1 MRISM
6 AARDFGL
13 RVGKGELMSRRR
25 TNSAFEDLTELV
37 AMLPWWLGVGT
48 AIAAYVMLGA
58 FAEPAHT
65 PDGLRPNQVVVRL
78 FATTGQY
85 FVPFVCLL
93 GAALSAW
100 RRAQR
105 RKLAR
110 DATENRAA
118 NALHGISWREF
129 EMLVGEAFRM
139 KGFRVLET
147 GGGGPDGG
155 VDLVLRK
162 GGETFLVQ
170 CKQWKA
176 FKVGVDV
183 VRQLYGVMAARG
195 ATGGFV
201 VTSGR
206 FTDEAR
212 SFSDGR
218 NVTLVD
224 GSRLAAMLESARAA
238 KEGAGGRP
246 AQIDRATSATATP
259 ACPSCGSPMMRRTA
273 RRGPNAGS
281 AFWGC
286 STYPVCRCTRPVGP
300 DEPKL
305 EGVPTV

>member
-1 MRISM
+1 M
-6 AARDFGL
+6 AMRDFGM
-13 RVGKGELMSRRR
+13 RVGKGNLMSRRK
-25 TNSAFEDLTELV
+25 TSSAFEDLTELV
-37 AMLPWWLGVGT
+37 AMLPWWLGVWI
-48 AIAAYVMLGA
+48 AISAYVVLGT
-58 FAEPAHT
+58 FAEPAQMHQ
-65 PDGLRPNQVVVRL
+65 GIRPSQAVVRA
-78 FATTGQY
+78 FAAVGQY
-85 FVPFVCLL
+85 LVPFVCLL

-105 RKLAR
+105 QKLAR

-118 NALHGISWREF
+118 NALHGMSWREF
-129 EMLVGEAFRM
+129 EMLVGEAFRI
-139 KGFRVLET
+139 KGFRVVET

-206 FTDEAR
+206 FTDEAK
-212 SFSDGR
+212 SFAGGR

-224 GSRLAAMLESARAA
+224 GARLAVMLESARSAR
-238 KEGAGGRP
+238 EGSGGR
-246 AQIDRATSATATP
+246 AVQIDPMTSATATP
-259 ACPSCGSPMMRRTA
+259 ACPLCGSPMLRRTA
-273 RRGPNAGS
+273 RRGLSAGS

-286 STYPVCRCTRPVGP
+286 STYPACKGTRAIDP
-300 DEPKL
+300 DEP
-305 EGVPTV
+305 

>member
-1 MRISM
+1 MPRKRAGSV
-6 AARDFGL
+6 FE
-13 RVGKGELMSRRR
+13 EL
-25 TNSAFEDLTELV
+25 AELV
-37 AMLPWWLGVGT
+37 AMLPWWLGVGL
-48 AIAAYVMLGA
+48 AIAAYATLGS
-58 FAEPAHT
+58 FSEPAQM
-65 PDGLRPNQVVVRL
+65 GQGIRPAQAVFR
-78 FATTGQY
+78 AAAAAGQY
-85 FVPFVCLL
+85 IVPFVCLV

-100 RRAQR
+100 RRARR

-118 NALHGISWREF
+118 DALHGISWREF

-139 KGFRVLET
+139 KGFRVLEL

-155 VDLVLRK
+155 VDIVLRK

-212 SFSDGR
+212 SFAGGR

-224 GSRLAAMLESARAA
+224 GARLAAMLESARSAR
-238 KEGAGGRP
+238 EGAGGRT
-246 AQIDRATSATATP
+246 AQIDRVTSATATP
-259 ACPSCGSPMMRRTA
+259 ACPSCGSPMMRRNA
-273 RRGPNAGS
+273 RRGPNAG
-281 AFWGC
+281 ATFWGC
-286 STYPVCRCTRPVGP
+286 TTYPACKGTRTVRP
-300 DEPKL
+300 DERKL
-305 EGVPTV
+305 EGAPSS

>member
-1 MRISM
+1 MP
-6 AARDFGL
+6 
-13 RVGKGELMSRRR
+13 RRR
-25 TNSAFEDLTELV
+25 AGSVFEELTELA
-37 AMLPWWLGVGT
+37 AMLPWWLGIGL
-48 AIAAYVMLGA
+48 AIAAYATLGS
-58 FAEPAHT
+58 FANPAQVSQ
-65 PDGLRPNQVVVRL
+65 GMRPGQAVVRGL
-78 FATTGQY
+78 AAAGQY
-85 FVPFVCLL
+85 IVPLVCLV
-93 GAALSAW
+93 GAALSTW

-105 RKLAR
+105 RKLVR

-118 NALHGISWREF
+118 KALHGMSWREF

-176 FKVGVDV
+176 FKVGVDA
-183 VRQLYGVMAARG
+183 VRQLYGEMAARG

-206 FTDEAR
+206 FTDEAG
-212 SFSDGR
+212 SFAGGR
-218 NVTLVD
+218 NVTLMD
-224 GSRLAAMLESARAA
+224 GTRLAVMLESARSAR
-238 KEGAGGRP
+238 EGAGGR
-246 AQIDRATSATATP
+246 AVQIDRVASAIATP

-286 STYPVCRCTRPVGP
+286 STYPACKGTRAVGP

-305 EGVPTV
+305 EEVPSV

>member
-1 MRISM
+1 MAMRDSWGAWEGNVM
-6 AARDFGL
+6 PRKRAGSVFE
-13 RVGKGELMSRRR
+13 EL
-25 TNSAFEDLTELV
+25 AELV
-37 AMLPWWLGVGT
+37 AMLPWWLGIGL
-48 AIAAYVMLGA
+48 AIAAYATLGS
-58 FAEPAHT
+58 FAEPAKMAQ
-65 PDGLRPNQVVVRL
+65 GIRPAQAVFR
-78 FATTGQY
+78 AAAAAGQY
-85 FVPFVCLL
+85 IVPLVCLF
-93 GAALSAW
+93 GAAVSAW
-100 RRAQR
+100 RRVQR

-118 NALHGISWREF
+118 NALHGMSWREF

-212 SFSDGR
+212 SFAGGR
-218 NVTLVD
+218 NVTLMD
-224 GSRLAAMLESARAA
+224 GPRLAVMLESARRAR
-238 KEGAGGRP
+238 EVAGRR
-246 AQIDRATSATATP
+246 AVQVDQATSASATP

-286 STYPVCRCTRPVGP
+286 STYPTCKGTRAVGP
-300 DEPKL
+300 DERRL
-305 EGVPTV
+305 EEAPSG

>member
-1 MRISM
+1 MPRKRAGS
-6 AARDFGL
+6 
-13 RVGKGELMSRRR
+13 V
-25 TNSAFEDLTELV
+25 FEGLTELV
-37 AMLPWWLGVGT
+37 AMFPWWLGIGL
-48 AIAAYVMLGA
+48 AIAAYATLGS
-58 FAEPAHT
+58 FAEPA
-65 PDGLRPNQVVVRL
+65 PMSQGIRPVQAVVRGV
-78 FATTGQY
+78 AVAGQY
-85 FVPFVCLL
+85 IVPLICLA

-110 DATENRAA
+110 DTTENRAV
-118 NALHGISWREF
+118 NALHDMSWREF

-147 GGGGPDGG
+147 GGGGADGG

-162 GGETFLVQ
+162 GGQTFLVQ

-212 SFSDGR
+212 LFADGR
-218 NVTLVD
+218 NLTLVD
-224 GSRLAAMLESARAA
+224 GPRLGSMLESARSA
-238 KEGAGGRP
+238 KGGAGGRG
-246 AQIDRATSATATP
+246 AQIDRVTSATVTT
-259 ACPSCGSPMMRRTA
+259 ACPLCGSAMVRRTT
-273 RRGPNAGS
+273 RRGPNAG
-281 AFWGC
+281 ATFWGC
-286 STYPVCRCTRPVGP
+286 STYPACKGTRSVRP
-300 DEPKL
+300 DERKL
-305 EGVPTV
+305 DGAPSA

>member
-1 MRISM
+1 M
-6 AARDFGL
+6 RDFGV
-13 RVGKGELMSRRR
+13 RVGKGNFMSRRK
-25 TNSAFEDLTELV
+25 TSSAFEDLTELV
-37 AMLPWWLGVGT
+37 AMLPWWLGVGI
-48 AIAAYVMLGA
+48 AISAYVVLGTL
-58 FAEPAHT
+58 AEPAQMHQ
-65 PDGLRPNQVVVRL
+65 GMRPSQAVVRA
-78 FATTGQY
+78 FAATGQY
-85 FVPFVCLL
+85 LVPFVCLL

-105 RKLAR
+105 RRLAR
-110 DATENRAA
+110 NATENRMA
-118 NALHGISWREF
+118 NALHGMSWREF
-129 EMLVGEAFRM
+129 EMLVGEAFRI
-139 KGFRVLET
+139 KGFRVVET

-195 ATGGFV
+195 ATGGFI

-212 SFSDGR
+212 TFADGR

-224 GSRLAAMLESARAA
+224 DTRLAAMLESARSAR
-238 KEGAGGRP
+238 EGAGDP
-246 AQIDRATSATATP
+246 AVQIDRVNSATAAP
-259 ACPSCGSPMMRRTA
+259 ACPSCGSPMMRRNA

-286 STYPVCRCTRPVGP
+286 STYPACKGTRAIGP
-300 DEPKL
+300 DKPKFQ
-305 EGVPTV
+305 EVSSV